1 MWLEHGVEEWSAGD
15 GSFVLHH
22 PEVGVMEL
30 DYQRVLLPDEPG
42 LSILLYSAEPDTPAW
57 ERLRRLAARAAPDIS
72 FH

>member
-1 MWLEHGVEEWSAGD
+1 
-15 GSFVLHH
+15 
-22 PEVGVMEL
+22 MEL